1 MRSFVVRAV
10 IDTAVLALAVVAVV
24 AVAHVLGLPDWL
36 AVLVGMVV
44 GVLAS
49 RAARRVRDYVEG
61 Y

>member
-36 AVLVGMVV
+36 ALLAGMVV